1 MKNSIDQNEKLEKLN
16 SKKIKR
22 LIKAE
27 LLSQLCRHHRYKYEV
42 NGFIYVEIYKINYER
57 I

>member
-27 LLSQLCRHHRYKYEV
+27 LLSQLCRHHTYRKA
-42 NGFIYVEIYKINYER
+42 I
-57 I
+57 